1 MILDLVFKITTLIQD
16 RLRVQGKHLTF
27 YTEFVCKLFILT
39 LIIKEK
45 RIKYTDL
52 YKRFYKQQKNEK
64 SGN

>member
-1 MILDLVFKITTLIQD
+1 MILEFVFKMRTSIQD
-16 RLRVQGKHLTF
+16 TLRVQGKHLTF